1 MAEDYD
7 ADLAEAIRLS
17 LMNQGS
23 GDTNIA
29 AVTTTKSTR
38 IKKEEID
45 PPIIIL
51 DDSDE
56 DDKILVKKA
65 IKKEEE
71 QEQRERSKGKSKS
84 IKKENIKEERPKP
97 SGLLGLDRG
106 QMERERLARLK
117 RKTPDDSY
125 VPQAKH
131 AKSLATQDLAI
142 KKEEPTES
150 SSAGPSKSTRG
161 PFMTLRDLQERV
173 TNYVPRATQY
183 HDGTVKKTY
192 IQGVARTHDD
202 ITIEEVLQ
210 KDTLQTAVLSAYQ
223 WDFLWILGKIKTGEC
238 DLVLVLHAKEDEVVD
253 HYRRNL
259 CNIPRTRLCFPD
271 MSGNVNIMHSKLQLL
286 FHLTHLRVVV
296 PTANLTSYDWG
307 EATGTGSNEGVMENS
322 VFIIDFPELPKTST
336 QGSTN
341 PSHTPFSRNLLHFCK
356 AKGMPSD
363 IIKKVDQVYDF
374 TRSQRLGFVY
384 SIGGSHHGDEALR
397 NGVCGLACAVRDLG
411 LKTRK
416 RVEADYVTS
425 SLGSLNKEFLL
436 RIYRALHGDEGK
448 KSVQNIPKKF
458 IGRQVKAP
466 EDESTD
472 SETEEDESDDKV
484 WRDVRSSMRIYFPS
498 RRTVATSKGGIENG
512 GTICFQR
519 QWFNGSKFPQ
529 SLLHDCQSVRR
540 GMLMHNKIIF
550 VRFPRPR
557 GNSIGWAYVGS
568 HNLSESAWGK
578 LVWDRSEKDFKM
590 SNRNWECGVI
600 VPVALPDGQEH
611 TRGPRAE
618 ASTPDMSIFADVV
631 PVPMSIPSA
640 VLSTVDNPPWYFGEL
655 RGDS

>member
-1 MAEDYD
+1 MADDYD

-17 LMNQGS
+17 LVDQ
-23 GDTNIA
+23 GDTSA
-29 AVTTTKSTR
+29 APITTKPTR
-38 IKKEEID
+38 IKKEDID

-51 DDSDE
+51 DDSDDDVK
-56 DDKILVKKA
+56 DDKNLVKKA

-71 QEQRERSKGKSKS
+71 QQERSKGKNKAV
-84 IKKENIKEERPKP
+84 KEEDVKEERPKL
-97 SGLLGLDRG
+97 SRLLGLDRA
-106 QMERERLARLK
+106 QMEQERLARLK
-117 RKTPDDSY
+117 RKTPDDGY
-125 VPQAKH
+125 APQAKH
-131 AKSLATQDLAI
+131 TKSLATQGLTI
-142 KKEEPTES
+142 KKEEPTGG
-150 SSAGPSKSTRG
+150 SSAGSSKSTRG

-183 HDGTVKKTY
+183 RDGVVKKTY
-192 IQGVARTHDD
+192 IQGVARTPDD

-223 WDFLWILGKIKTGEC
+223 WDFLWILKKIKTGEC
-238 DLVLVLHAKEDEVVD
+238 DLVLVLHAKEDEVVG

-259 CNIPRTRLCFPD
+259 CNVPRTRLCFPD
-271 MSGNVNIMHSKLQLL
+271 MSGNVKIMHSKLQLL
-286 FHLTHLRVVV
+286 FHLTYLRVVV

-307 EATGTGSNEGVMENS
+307 EAIGRDSNEGIMENS

-341 PSHTPFSRNLLHFCK
+341 PSHTPFSRNLLHFCR

-363 IIKKVDQVYDF
+363 IIRKVDQVYDF
-374 TRSQRLGFVY
+374 TQSQRLGFVY

-397 NGVCGLACAVRDLG
+397 NGVCGLASAVRDLG

-416 RVEADYVTS
+416 RVEVDYVTS
-425 SLGSLNKEFLL
+425 SLGSLNREFLL
-436 RIYRALHGDEGK
+436 RIYRALHGDQGK
-448 KSVQNIPKKF
+448 NSVQNIPKKYS
-458 IGRQVKAP
+458 GRQVKAP

-472 SETEEDESDDKV
+472 SETDEDESDDKV
-484 WRDVRSSMRIYFPS
+484 WRDVRSSMRVYFPS

-519 QWFNGSKFPQ
+519 QWFNGPKFPQ

-550 VRFPRPR
+550 VRFSQPR

-578 LVWDRSEKDFKM
+578 LVWDRSLKDFKM

-600 VPVALPDGQEH
+600 VPVTLPEGQEH

-618 ASTPDMSIFADVV
+618 ASTPDMGVFSDVV
-631 PVPMSIPSA
+631 PVPMSVPSA

-655 RGDS
+655 CGDL

>member
-17 LMNQGS
+17 LMDQGS
-23 GDTNIA
+23 GDTNA
-29 AVTTTKSTR
+29 AATTTKSTR

-51 DDSDE
+51 DDSDD

-71 QEQRERSKGKSKS
+71 QEQRERSKGKSKA
-84 IKKENIKEERPKP
+84 IKKENIKDERSKP

-131 AKSLATQDLAI
+131 AKSLATQDLTI

-192 IQGVARTHDD
+192 IQGVARTPDD

-253 HYRRNL
+253 HYRRHL
-259 CNIPRTRLCFPD
+259 CNIPRTRLCVPD

-322 VFIIDFPELPKTST
+322 VFIIDFPELPKAST

-448 KSVQNIPKKF
+448 ESVQNIPKKF
-458 IGRQVKAP
+458 IGRQVKTP

-484 WRDVRSSMRIYFPS
+484 WGDVRSSMRIYFPS
-498 RRTVATSKGGIENG
+498 RRTVATSKGGIEAKRWYNMFS
-512 GTICFQR
+512 TT
-519 QWFNGSKFPQ
+519 
-529 SLLHDCQSVRR
+529 
-540 GMLMHNKIIF
+540 
-550 VRFPRPR
+550 
-557 GNSIGWAYVGS
+557 GS

-578 LVWDRSEKDFKM
+578 LVWDRSGKDFKM

-618 ASTPDMSIFADVV
+618 PSTPDMNIFADVV

>member
-1 MAEDYD
+1 MADDYD

-17 LMNQGS
+17 LLDQGES
-23 GDTNIA
+23 SP
-29 AVTTTKSTR
+29 VSTKTKPPR
-38 IKKEEID
+38 IKKEEIEQ
-45 PPIIIL
+45 PIIII
-51 DDSDE
+51 DDSDDDDAK
-56 DDKILVKKA
+56 DDKSLVKKA

-71 QEQRERSKGKSKS
+71 EQRKQTKGKPKA
-84 IKKENIKEERPKP
+84 IKKEDAKEENPKP
-97 SGLLGLDRG
+97 PGLLGLDRA
-106 QMERERLARLK
+106 QMERDRLARLK
-117 RKTPDDSY
+117 RKTPGDSY

-131 AKSLATQDLAI
+131 TKSLAAQDLVV
-142 KKEEPTES
+142 KKEEPDES
-150 SSAGPSKSTRG
+150 PAGPSKNTRG

-173 TNYVPRATQY
+173 TSYVPRATQY
-183 HDGTVKKTY
+183 REGVVKKTY
-192 IQGVARTHDD
+192 IQGVTRTPDD

-223 WDFLWILGKIKTGEC
+223 WDFLWILGKVKTGEC
-238 DLVLVLHAKEDEVVD
+238 DLVLVLHAKEDDVD

-322 VFIIDFPELPKTST
+322 VFIIDFPELPKTSM

-341 PSHTPFSRNLLHFCK
+341 PSHTSFSRNLLHFCK
-356 AKGMPSD
+356 AKGIPSD
-363 IIKKVDQVYDF
+363 IIGKVDRVYDF
-374 TRSQRLGFVY
+374 TGSQRLGFVY
-384 SIGGSHHGDEALR
+384 SIGGSHNGDEALR
-397 NGVCGLACAVRDLG
+397 NGVCGLASTVRDLG

-416 RVEADYVTS
+416 RVEVDYVTS

-436 RIYRALHGDEGK
+436 RVYRALHGDEGK
-448 KSVQNIPKKF
+448 KSIVNIPKKYSA
-458 IGRQVKAP
+458 RQAIAP

-472 SETEEDESDDKV
+472 SETDEDESDDKV

-498 RRTVATSKGGIENG
+498 RSTVARSKGGIENG

-550 VRFPRPR
+550 VRFLRPR
-557 GNSIGWAYVGS
+557 GNNIGWAYVGS

-578 LVWDRSEKDFKM
+578 LVWDRSLKDFKM

-600 VPVALPDGQEH
+600 VPVALAGGQEVA
-611 TRGPRAE
+611 RGPRAE
-618 ASTPDMSIFADVV
+618 ASTPDMGVFANVV
-631 PVPMSIPSA
+631 PVPMSVPA
-640 VLSTVDNPPWYFGEL
+640 AALSTVDNPPWYFGEL
-655 RGDS
+655 RGDP